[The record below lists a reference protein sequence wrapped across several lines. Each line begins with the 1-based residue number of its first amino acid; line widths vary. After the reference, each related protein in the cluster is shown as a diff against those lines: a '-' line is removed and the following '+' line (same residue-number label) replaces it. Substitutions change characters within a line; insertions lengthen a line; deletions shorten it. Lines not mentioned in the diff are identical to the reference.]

1 MPKDDRQ
8 REEVGVTT
16 TTSAPP
22 AVGPTPMPTAGPP
35 RLRRR
40 PGGGLPYLLVVP
52 ATAALALALGY
63 PLLRQLLLSLQE
75 YGLAQQFGQPAQW
88 VGLDNYRALVTDAY
102 LWKVLARTVVF
113 CLVNA
118 ALTMVIGI
126 GVALLMRLMSR
137 PVRLLVQAGLLL
149 AWAMPVLASLTVWQW
164 LFDTDY
170 GVINWT
176 LSHLGADYEGHSW
189 LLDPTSFFLVATV
202 IVVWMSVPFVA
213 FTGYAALTQ
222 VSEDLT
228 EAAELDGASGP
239 QRLRHIVLPAVKP
252 VLLIIGLLQVIW
264 DLRVFTQIYVLQ
276 QAGGVTRDTNLLGT
290 YIYRLGIGGGDFG
303 TAAAVAMFMLALTV
317 VLTAPYLRLMVKAEE
332 D

>member
-1 MPKDDRQ
+1 
-8 REEVGVTT
+8 VTT
-16 TTSAPP
+16 TTSA
-22 AVGPTPMPTAGPP
+22 GPTVDPTPAPTPTRP
-35 RLRRR
+35 RSR
-40 PGGGLPYLLVVP
+40 GGSSGLAYLLVAP
-52 ATAALALALGY
+52 ATAMLALALGY
-63 PLLRQLLLSLQE
+63 PLVRQVVLSFHE
-75 YGLAQQFGQPAQW
+75 FGLAQQFGKPADW
-88 VGLDNYRALVTDAY
+88 VGLENYRTLVTDGY
-102 LWKVLARTVVF
+102 LWKVLLRTVVF
-113 CLVNA
+113 CLANA
-118 ALTMVIGI
+118 ALTMLLGM

-164 LFDTDY
+164 LFDAQY
-170 GVINWT
+170 GVVNW
-176 LSHLGADYEGHSW
+176 LLGSLGAGYEGHSW
-189 LLDPTSFFLVATV
+189 LLEPLSFYFVATV

-228 EAAELDGASGP
+228 EAAELDGASAW
-239 QRLRHIVLPAVKP
+239 QRLRHVVLPSVKP

-276 QAGGVTRDTNLLGT
+276 KAGGVTRDTNLLGT

-303 TAAAVAMFMLALTV
+303 TAAAVAMFMLALTI
-317 VLTAPYLRLMVKAEE
+317 VLTAPYVRTMLKAEE